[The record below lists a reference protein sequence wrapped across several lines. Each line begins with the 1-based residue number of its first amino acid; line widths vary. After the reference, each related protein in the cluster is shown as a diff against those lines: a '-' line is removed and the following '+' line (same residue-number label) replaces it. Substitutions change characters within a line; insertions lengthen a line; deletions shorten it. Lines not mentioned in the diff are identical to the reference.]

1 METANFKQVY
11 FTTNIPDDNGNY
23 YYPVFIPGDVLIQ
36 YPLTDVTIDPSLG
49 GHGLKFDWTSNQW
62 IVSSQ
67 DPTQIEI
74 KKLQDQV
81 KQQQMINLSL
91 MKSTF
96 DKASSVLP
104 NMPTASNS
112 AVSNMQS
119 TAVSAP
125 STSSTVADSAVSAS
139 DTVASSDSAV
149 SASDTG
155 VSSASA
161 ESASPAT
168 DAKGTN

>member
-36 YPLTDVTIDPSLG
+36 YPLTDVAIDPSLG
-49 GHGLKFDWTSNQW
+49 GHGLKFDWTTNQW

-81 KQQQMINLSL
+81 KQQQTINLSL
-91 MKSTF
+91 MTSAF
-96 DKASSVLP
+96 NKASSVLP

-119 TAVSAP
+119 TSVSAP
-125 STSSTVADSAVSAS
+125 STASPVVDSTVTSAVSAS
-139 DTVASSDSAV
+139 DGVASS
-149 SASDTG
+149 AS
-155 VSSASA
+155 V
-161 ESASPAT
+161 ESTSPAT
-168 DAKGTN
+168 DAKGVN

>member
-23 YYPVFIPGDVLIQ
+23 YYPVFIPDNVLVQ
-36 YPLTDVTIDPSLG
+36 YPLTDVAIDPSLG
-49 GHGLKFDWTSNQW
+49 GHGLKFDWTANNW
-62 IVSSQ
+62 IVSAQ

-81 KQQQMINLSL
+81 KQQQTINLSL
-91 MKSTF
+91 MTSVVGKV
-96 DKASSVLP
+96 SSALP
-104 NMPTASNS
+104 NMPTTPNS

-125 STSSTVADSAVSAS
+125 STASMVADSAV
-139 DTVASSDSAV
+139 
-149 SASDTG
+149 

-161 ESASPAT
+161 DSASTAT
-168 DAKGTN
+168 DTTSAQ

>member
-36 YPLTDVTIDPSLG
+36 YPLTDVAIDPSLG

-81 KQQQMINLSL
+81 KQQQTINLSL
-91 MKSTF
+91 MTSAF
-96 DKASSVLP
+96 NKASSVLP
-104 NMPTASNS
+104 NVPTASNS
-112 AVSNMQS
+112 TVSNMQS
-119 TAVSAP
+119 TAVFAP
-125 STSSTVADSAVSAS
+125 STANPVADSDVSAS
-139 DTVASSDSAV
+139 ANVASSAP
-149 SASDTG
+149 
-155 VSSASA
+155 A
-161 ESASPAT
+161 ESASSTT
-168 DAKGTN
+168 DAKVTN

>member
-23 YYPVFIPGDVLIQ
+23 YYPVFIPGDVLVQ
-36 YPLTDVTIDPSLG
+36 YPLTDVAIDPSLG
-49 GHGLKFDWTSNQW
+49 GHGLKFDWTANQW

-81 KQQQMINLSL
+81 KQQQTINLSL
-91 MKSTF
+91 MTSAF
-96 DKASSVLP
+96 NKASSFVLP
-104 NMPTASNS
+104 NMPTTPNS

-125 STSSTVADSAVSAS
+125 STASPVADSVVSAS
-139 DTVASSDSAV
+139 DAI
-149 SASDTG
+149 ASD
-155 VSSASA
+155 ASA
-161 ESASPAT
+161 ESASSAT

>member
-23 YYPVFIPGDVLIQ
+23 YYPVFIPDNVLVQ
-36 YPLTDVTIDPSLG
+36 YPLTDVAIDPSLG
-49 GHGLKFDWTSNQW
+49 GHGLKFDWTANNW

-74 KKLQDQV
+74 KKLQEQV
-81 KQQQMINLSL
+81 KQQQTINLSL
-91 MKSTF
+91 MT
-96 DKASSVLP
+96 SVVGKVSPTLP
-104 NMPTASNS
+104 NMPTTPNS

-125 STSSTVADSAVSAS
+125 STASTVADPAVASAVSATA
-139 DTVASSDSAV
+139 DVA
-149 SASDTG
+149 
-155 VSSASA
+155 SSASA
-161 ESASPAT
+161 DSASTADKAT
-168 DAKGTN
+168 GAN

>member
-1 METANFKQVY
+1 METTNFKQVY

-23 YYPVFIPGDVLIQ
+23 YYPVFIPDNALVQ
-36 YPLTDVTIDPSLG
+36 YPLTDVAIDPSLG
-49 GHGLKFDWTSNQW
+49 GHGLKFDWTANNW
-62 IVSSQ
+62 IVSAQ

-91 MKSTF
+91 MTSAF
-96 DKASSVLP
+96 NKASSVLP
-104 NMPTASNS
+104 TTPNS

-119 TAVSAP
+119 TVMSAP
-125 STSSTVADSAVSAS
+125 STAGTVANSTVASAVSAS
-139 DTVASSDSAV
+139 DAVASG
-149 SASDTG
+149 TP
-155 VSSASA
+155 A
-161 ESASPAT
+161 ESANLAT

>member
-23 YYPVFIPGDVLIQ
+23 YYPVFIPDNALVQ
-36 YPLTDVTIDPSLG
+36 YPLTDVAIDPSLG

-81 KQQQMINLSL
+81 KQQQTINLSL
-91 MKSTF
+91 MTSAF
-96 DKASSVLP
+96 NKASSVLP
-104 NMPTASNS
+104 NMPTTPNS

-119 TAVSAP
+119 TPVSAP
-125 STSSTVADSAVSAS
+125 STAGTVADSAVA
-139 DTVASSDSAV
+139 SAV
-149 SASDTG
+149 SAIDAVASG
-155 VSSASA
+155 ASA
-161 ESASPAT
+161 ESANPAT

>member
-36 YPLTDVTIDPSLG
+36 YPLTDVAIDPSLG
-49 GHGLKFDWTSNQW
+49 GHGLKFDWTANQW

-91 MKSTF
+91 MKSAF
-96 DKASSVLP
+96 NKASSVLP

-125 STSSTVADSAVSAS
+125 STSSTVADSAVA
-139 DTVASSDSAV
+139 SAV
-149 SASDTG
+149 SVSDTG